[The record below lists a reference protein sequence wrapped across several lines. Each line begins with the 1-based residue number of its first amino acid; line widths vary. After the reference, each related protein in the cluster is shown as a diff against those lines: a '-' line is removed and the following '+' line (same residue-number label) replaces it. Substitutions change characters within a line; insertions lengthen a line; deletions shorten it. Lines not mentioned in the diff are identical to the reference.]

1 LQHIANN
8 TPDAFTDYKGVTK
21 SYNPTRNAP
30 ARVEVPNKTTQLPCK
45 RGRCTA
51 ISMDAASSK
60 QKKRKAKSSKIVNAT
75 QNHVEKHPVEVQPS
89 HPTSTVHSITDIG
102 TSECP
107 DATILGNDDA
117 SERVHKISINYLDSE
132 ESSD

>member
-21 SYNPTRNAP
+21 SYNPARNAL
-30 ARVEVPNKTTQLPCK
+30 ARVEVPNKTTQLPCR
-45 RGRCTA
+45 RGRCTT
-51 ISMDAASSK
+51 ISTDAASSK
-60 QKKRKAKSSKIVNAT
+60 QKKRKTKSSKIVNAT

-102 TSECP
+102 TLGCP

-117 SERVHKISINYLDSE
+117 SERVHKISINYL
-132 ESSD
+132 ESRESYD